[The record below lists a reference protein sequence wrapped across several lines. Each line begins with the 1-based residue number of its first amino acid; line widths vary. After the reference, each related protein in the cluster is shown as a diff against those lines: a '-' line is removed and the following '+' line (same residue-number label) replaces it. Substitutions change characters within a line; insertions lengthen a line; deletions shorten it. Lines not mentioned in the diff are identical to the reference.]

1 VLVLLAQT
9 NSLLKVCEGK
19 RVEIGF
25 VGVDWSCLAREH
37 SDELVFA
44 SQGLCSMEQLTAFCE
59 EYKLRSLYSF
69 IHPFVTSSLFGP
81 NTPVISMIVSVL
93 HGSVISSAQ

>member
-1 VLVLLAQT
+1 LVLLAQT

-44 SQGLCSMEQLTAFCE
+44 SQEGLCSMEQLIVFCE

-69 IHPFVTSSLFGP
+69 IHPNVTSSLFRP
-81 NTPVISMIVSVL
+81 NTPVISVIVSVL
-93 HGSVISSAQ
+93 HSSVISSAQ